1 MKLPKFVSDFLVRV
15 GIAEKPVIEIVS
27 SAQLPVKKQNGPT
40 LAAASRCARV
50 FNGAA
55 ACSQMI
61 VVKGAD
67 LVAGESYKLTSGLL
81 VIDGDVPPK
90 TKITV
95 ESGKL
100 YVTGSLRDGAEVR
113 ATAPQNFRLVHDKRH
128 VLVAR
133 SIAVPQN
140 VTYRVST
147 GLAYPKDRDATVTIA
162 GNLGSYA
169 KAYGSHGLRLDGRFE
184 NTSVMDHGKGSFQHL
199 GDRRALYAQPAI
211 DAALRRRRPAAD
223 G

>member
-1 MKLPKFVSDFLVRV
+1 MKLPKFINDFLVRV

-27 SAQLPVKKQNGPT
+27 SHLPVKKQSGPT
-40 LAAASRCARV
+40 LAAAARCAQV

-55 ACSQMI
+55 TCNQMI

-67 LVAGESYKLTSGLL
+67 LVAGESYKLAGGLL

-95 ESGKL
+95 DSGKL
-100 YVTGSLRDGAEVR
+100 YISGNVGAEAEVR
-113 ATAPQNFRLVHDKRH
+113 ATAPQNFKLVHDKRH
-128 VLVAR
+128 VLIAR
-133 SIAVPQN
+133 SIVVPQN

-147 GLAYPKDRDATVTIA
+147 GLAYPKDRDATVTII
-162 GNLGSYA
+162 GNLDAYA

-199 GDRRALYAQPAI
+199 GDQRTLYAQPAI
-211 DAALRRRRPAAD
+211 DAMLRRRASAAN